1 MKKLCFI
8 FLLLVMGMYQNAQ
21 AQIVGYTGE
30 IRLFAGTF
38 APKGWAFCDGKI
50 MAIKHNSA
58 LYSLLGNQYGGDGS
72 TTFALPDLRGRVP
85 MAVESP
91 EVGKTEAPQG
101 NQSIKNTGTAPVII
115 QRSLPPYLALHYII
129 CLQGVFPFRN

>member
-1 MKKLCFI
+1 
-8 FLLLVMGMYQNAQ
+8 MGMYQNAQ

-50 MAIKHNSA
+50 MAIKQNSA

-72 TTFALPDLRGRVP
+72 TTFALPDLRGKVP
-85 MAVESP
+85 MSVVSD
-91 EVGKTEAPQG
+91 EVGKTTSAA
-101 NQSIKNTGTAPVII
+101 STTLHVTGTTPVIV
-115 QRSLPPYLALHYII
+115 QKVPPPAIGLYYII
-129 CLQGVFPFRN
+129 CLQGAYPSRN